1 MSEENKDVIKEENL
15 NSEAGENV
23 EHPKAEKINWKKEI
37 FSWIRLI
44 VIVLAVVFCVKQFV
58 IVNAVVPSTS
68 MMNLIEVGD
77 RLIGF
82 RLAYAGSA
90 TPQRYDVVIFKY
102 PVDESENYIKRV
114 IGLPGETVEIKNGK
128 IYIDG
133 SSEPLDEPYLPEEW
147 VSENDGYVFEVPEG
161 CYLMLGDN
169 RNVSLD
175 ARAWAEEALDYGVA
189 DSPEE
194 AMKYTYVEESKI
206 LGKAIFK
213 YYPHIESLL
222 ASDLQEGE

>member
-15 NSEAGENV
+15 NSEAGKNV

-133 SSEPLDEPYLPEEW
+133 SSEPLDEPYLPETMKG
-147 VSENDGYVFEVPEG
+147 SYGPYVVPEG
-161 CYLMLGDN
+161 CFFMMGDN
-169 RNVSLD
+169 RNHS
-175 ARAWAEEALDYGVA
+175 W
-189 DSPEE
+189 DSREWDN
-194 AMKYTYVEESKI
+194 TYVTKKQIYAKAWLRYKPS
-206 LGKAIFK
+206 LGL
-213 YYPHIESLL
+213 IES
-222 ASDLQEGE
+222 AEYGE